1 MKKPDWSCH
10 DTNPSGFFQPAGFEE
25 LNKLKCF
32 FDQPYKEF
40 SVREFARI
48 TIFRSLP
55 IPPTAIA
62 FAHWL
67 SLIIL

>member
-1 MKKPDWSCH
+1 MFK
-10 DTNPSGFFQPAGFEE
+10 E

-48 TIFRSLP
+48 TKSSPATASSYLESFTKEKIF
-55 IPPTAIA
+55 
-62 FAHWL
+62 
-67 SLIIL
+67 